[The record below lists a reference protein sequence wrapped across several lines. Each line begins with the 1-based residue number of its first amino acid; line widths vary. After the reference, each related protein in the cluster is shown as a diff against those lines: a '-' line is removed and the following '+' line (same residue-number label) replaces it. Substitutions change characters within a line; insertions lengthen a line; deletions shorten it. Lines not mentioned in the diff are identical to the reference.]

1 VGSQSGKTLGEG
13 RGNAF
18 IVFLKEGR
26 TGDCGML
33 ETPEKVRELQRK
45 LYQTAK
51 QEMGTGCESRWMKMI
66 GKPDSGKLNVRF
78 DEGELE
84 IEPRLLRQFPTLP
97 ISLFPSLKKRG

>member
-1 VGSQSGKTLGEG
+1 MPIVPVGSQSSKTLGEG

-18 IVFLKEGR
+18 IKFLKEGR

-45 LYQTAK
+45 LCQRAK
-51 QEMGTGCESRWMKMI
+51 QGCKSRWLKMI

-84 IEPRLLRQFPTLP
+84 I
-97 ISLFPSLKKRG
+97 GH